1 MLSRILRLLGGGG
14 NAAAAIDTKRFIS
27 SCEGVPLVELRGLTK
42 KFLGDGVETRALSN
56 VRLIIR
62 HGEFVTVAGPSG
74 CGKSTLLHIIGLLES
89 PTSGSYLLN
98 GVPVADL
105 KQAELAWI
113 RNKVVGFI
121 FQNFNLIGDL
131 SVLENVEVP
140 LSYIGVPAAPR
151 RERAME
157 ALQQVNME
165 KFIKRYPG
173 QLTGGEQQRVA
184 VARAV
189 VNEPM
194 IIMADEPTGNLDS
207 KNGEAVMELLQQLHA
222 NGSTL
227 FLVTHNP
234 EYALRSERSVDLF
247 DGRIVDLAAE

>member
-1 MLSRILRLLGGGG
+1 MLNRILRLLGGGG
-14 NAAAAIDTKRFIS
+14 TAATAIDAAKFAGPR
-27 SCEGVPLVELRGLTK
+27 EGVPLVELENLTK
-42 KFLGDGVETRALSN
+42 TFQGDGVETQAL
-56 VRLIIR
+56 
-62 HGEFVTVAGPSG
+62 
-74 CGKSTLLHIIGLLES
+74 CG
-89 PTSGSYLLN
+89 
-98 GVPVADL
+98 V
-105 KQAELAWI
+105 
-113 RNKVVGFI
+113 VVGFI

-140 LSYIGVPAAPR
+140 LSYIGVPAAAR

-157 ALQQVNME
+157 ALQRVNME
-165 KFIKRYPG
+165 KFSRRYPG

-189 VNEPM
+189 VNDPL

-207 KNGEAVMELLQQLHA
+207 KNGEAVMDLLQQLHA

-234 EYALRSERSVDLF
+234 EYARRSQRSIDLF
-247 DGRIVDLAAE
+247 DGQIVEF

>member
-1 MLSRILRLLGGGG
+1 MLNRILRLLGGGG
-14 NAAAAIDTKRFIS
+14 TAATAIDAAKFVGPR
-27 SCEGVPLVELRGLTK
+27 EGVPLVELENLTK
-42 KFLGDGVETRALSN
+42 TFQGDGVETQAL
-56 VRLIIR
+56 
-62 HGEFVTVAGPSG
+62 
-74 CGKSTLLHIIGLLES
+74 CG
-89 PTSGSYLLN
+89 
-98 GVPVADL
+98 V
-105 KQAELAWI
+105 
-113 RNKVVGFI
+113 VVGFI

-140 LSYIGVPAAPR
+140 LSYIGVPAAAR

-157 ALQQVNME
+157 ALQRVNME
-165 KFIKRYPG
+165 KFSRRYPG

-189 VNEPM
+189 VNDPL

-207 KNGEAVMELLQQLHA
+207 KNGEAVMDLLQQLHA

-234 EYALRSERSVDLF
+234 EYARRSQRSIDLF
-247 DGRIVDLAAE
+247 DGQIVEF

>member
-1 MLSRILRLLGGGG
+1 M
-14 NAAAAIDTKRFIS
+14 
-27 SCEGVPLVELRGLTK
+27 ELQNLTK
-42 KFLGDGVETRALSN
+42 TFHGDGVETQALCGVGLN
-56 VRLIIR
+56 IQ

-89 PTSGSYLLN
+89 PTSGTYLLN

-105 KQAELAWI
+105 KPAELAWI

-140 LSYIGVPAAPR
+140 LSYIGIPAAAR
-151 RERAME
+151 RARAME

-165 KFIKRYPG
+165 KFIKRFPG

-189 VNEPM
+189 VNEPL

-207 KNGEAVMELLQQLHA
+207 RNGEAVMELLEQLHA

-234 EYALRSERSVDLF
+234 EYARRSQRSIDLF
-247 DGRIVDLAAE
+247 DGQIVEFPE